1 MCTRHIH
8 HSKSISTCPIGCRRH
23 SLISMITARLI
34 VLSSALVIIVPGHVF
49 GNEANNVLSTNFSPE
64 SREIT
69 YPCKCQESKC
79 SCCSGNILQ
88 NFNLNIRQ
96 RLCTNITYNADDF
109 EFNVRILFN
118 DYTVYNRDVSG
129 RNPRPICVPIFP
141 PAWTRSRVCLKF
153 SNLYFVG
160 RNVHMCLSME
170 AQTEKKPVFAV
181 DFNCVRMGT
190 MGVALLKPEDG
201 GGLEPPLPDDPA
213 DAQVQG
219 TTATTAAVAVAA
231 ADPTTSSTVVKK
243 INNAKPPRS

>member
-1 MCTRHIH
+1 
-8 HSKSISTCPIGCRRH
+8 
-23 SLISMITARLI
+23 MITYRLI
-34 VLSSALVIIVPGHVF
+34 VFCSFFVIIIPSHVF
-49 GNEANNVLSTNFSPE
+49 ADKVNNINLSTDFSPE
-64 SREIT
+64 SRDVT

-153 SNLYFVG
+153 SNVYFVG
-160 RNVHMCLSME
+160 RNVHLCLSLE
-170 AQTEKKPVFAV
+170 AQTEKKPVFDV

-190 MGVALLKPEDG
+190 QGVALLKPEDG
-201 GGLEPPLPDDPA
+201 GGLVPPIPQDPA
-213 DAQVQG
+213 DVHVEG
-219 TTATTAAVAVAA
+219 TTAVAAVT
-231 ADPTTSSTVVKK
+231 ADQTS
-243 INNAKPPRS
+243 

>member
-1 MCTRHIH
+1 MF
-8 HSKSISTCPIGCRRH
+8 K
-23 SLISMITARLI
+23 ARLI
-34 VLSSALVIIVPGHVF
+34 VFCTALVIIFPVHVF
-49 GNEANNVLSTNFSPE
+49 ADKEKNIFFTNFSPE

-118 DYTVYNRDVSG
+118 DYTVYNRDISG

-153 SNLYFVG
+153 SNVYFVG
-160 RNVHMCLSME
+160 RNVHVCLSME
-170 AQTEKKPVFAV
+170 AQTEKKPVFNV

-190 MGVALLKPEDG
+190 QGVALLKPEDG
-201 GGLEPPLPDDPA
+201 GGLVPPIPQDPA
-213 DAQVQG
+213 DAQAGG
-219 TTATTAAVAVAA
+219 TTTESA
-231 ADPTTSSTVVKK
+231 
-243 INNAKPPRS
+243 